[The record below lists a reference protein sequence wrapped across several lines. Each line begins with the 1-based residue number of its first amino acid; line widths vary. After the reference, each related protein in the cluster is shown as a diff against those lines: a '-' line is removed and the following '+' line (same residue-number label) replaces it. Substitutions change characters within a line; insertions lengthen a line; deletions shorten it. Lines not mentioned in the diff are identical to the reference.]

1 MGTDFRRITL
11 SIITCLFT
19 AIMVNGQNITLRL
32 NEMKQL
38 GQTADSAIVSDVNGE
53 ICSMAIIYDST
64 PGLKFYTNLSIEK
77 VSKDSLYYTV
87 WFPANASV
95 LRIAVP
101 GFPLLEHSIERR
113 TSPTIYFFILDIP
126 ETQIISSYETA
137 TAFNKIT
144 ITSTPGDARV
154 YQNSFKGEKIA
165 VFNSIYVGRTPVS
178 LDYLS
183 PDQTAVIIISKS
195 GYAPSLFSWDTI
207 TPGLSYHYNLKKAS
221 HQKQWF
227 LSATTGGMEDFPA
240 YIWGVQVGTLGK
252 LGFYSS
258 GKMSFSKLL
267 SSGYSLSL
275 GLTKSITK
283 AAHIKLGYG
292 ICSSE
297 GKEPNEYGEE
307 YDSTNSIFFDI
318 GVIFR
323 VGTTGNTLLLAQTSF
338 VPGKESAF
346 FDYSAGIGFAF

>member
-1 MGTDFRRITL
+1 MTL
-11 SIITCLFT
+11 ACIIGLSSIYL
-19 AIMVNGQNITLRL
+19 NGQNITLKL
-32 NEMKQL
+32 NEMRQL
-38 GQTADSAIVSDVNGE
+38 SPVADTAIVRDVNGE
-53 ICSMAIIYDST
+53 ICSMALIYDST

-113 TSPTIYFFILDIP
+113 TSPTIYFFILEIP

-154 YQNSFKGEKIA
+154 YQNSSKGEKIA
-165 VFNSIYVGRTPVS
+165 VVNSIYVGRTPIS

-183 PDQTAVIIISKS
+183 PDQTGVVIIART
-195 GYAPSLFSWDTI
+195 GFVPTQLEWDTI

-240 YIWGVQVGTLGK
+240 YIWGVQAGTLGK
-252 LGFYSS
+252 LGFYFS

-267 SSGYSLSL
+267 SSGYSLAL

-318 GVIFR
+318 GAIFR
-323 VGTTGNTLLLAQTSF
+323 IGSKGNTLLLLQTSF
-338 VPGKESAF
+338 VPGKEEVF